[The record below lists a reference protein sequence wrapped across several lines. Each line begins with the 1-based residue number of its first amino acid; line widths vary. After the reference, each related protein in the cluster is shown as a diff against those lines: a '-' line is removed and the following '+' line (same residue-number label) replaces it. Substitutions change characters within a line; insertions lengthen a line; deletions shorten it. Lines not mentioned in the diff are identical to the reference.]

1 MNRDEGDEDPC
12 PGVTLQTWDRQIIQH
27 LDYVISIHGNL
38 VTIRQRKS
46 GYMGVHALVYTRIV

>member
-46 GYMGVHALVYTRIV
+46 GYMEVHALV